1 MINDLPKEGSI
12 LVYNMEGAEKL
23 RLIQLAKQF
32 PQYKDE
38 LQQIW
43 ERMVDLSLPFSS
55 GNIYDLR
62 MEGMYSLKKLVPI
75 FSDYT

>member
-1 MINDLPKEGSI
+1 
-12 LVYNMEGAEKL
+12 MEGAEKL

-32 PQYKDE
+32 SQYKDE

-55 GNIYDLR
+55 GEYLR
-62 MEGMYSLKKLVPI
+62 STYGRDVFIKKTGSN
-75 FSDYT
+75 FF